1 MKSLIETTEEL
12 SNELNK
18 MHSSNHPKGL
28 IELVKRQAEE
38 IDRRGQVIMKM
49 EDSLKLQKE
58 NIEKLLLQNKHL
70 EVMIETM
77 RAEREKLLEDA
88 EMERPAWVAEALQRL
103 RTYEQAAYKSRQ
115 NQVAINA
122 VQAQAKLI
130 GLDT

>member
-1 MKSLIETTEEL
+1 MKNLLEATEEL

-18 MHSSNHPKGL
+18 MHSSNHPKGM

-70 EVMIETM
+70 EVMIETL
-77 RAEREKLLEDA
+77 RAEREKLLEELKSLKQKPKTIKARKTKSVEKVGDKTTTDA
-88 EMERPAWVAEALQRL
+88 A
-103 RTYEQAAYKSRQ
+103 
-115 NQVAINA
+115 
-122 VQAQAKLI
+122 
-130 GLDT
+130 